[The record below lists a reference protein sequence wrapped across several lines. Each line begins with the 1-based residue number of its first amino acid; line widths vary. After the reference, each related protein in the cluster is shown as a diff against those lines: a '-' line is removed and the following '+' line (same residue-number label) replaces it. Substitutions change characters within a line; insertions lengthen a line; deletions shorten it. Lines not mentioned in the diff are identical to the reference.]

1 MQVILPNMIQEEVV
15 ENSPGAFPVHIASN
29 SKDICIQNLQALAI
43 DALAQPGFLFPY
55 FNGISV

>member
-1 MQVILPNMIQEEVV
+1 MIQEEVV

>member
-43 DALAQPGFLFPY
+43 DLAQPGFLFPY
-55 FNGISV
+55 FNDISV

>member
-43 DALAQPGFLFPY
+43 DLVQPGFLFPY
-55 FNGISV
+55 FNDISV

>member
-1 MQVILPNMIQEEVV
+1 MQVILPNMIQEEVI

-43 DALAQPGFLFPY
+43 DLAQPGFLFPY